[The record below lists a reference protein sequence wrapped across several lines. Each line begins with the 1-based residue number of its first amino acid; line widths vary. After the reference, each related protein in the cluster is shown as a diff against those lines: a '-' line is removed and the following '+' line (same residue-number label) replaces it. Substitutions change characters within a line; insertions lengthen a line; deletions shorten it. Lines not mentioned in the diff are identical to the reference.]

1 MSHLSSSSL
10 LDRLARDLPA
20 LRVEAVTP
28 RRIGAFRAR
37 LPDDTSPVA
46 LRHAADRLGRAPWI
60 RGCVSVPPNLYFDL
74 EPDRLATLI
83 AEELTPERRFG
94 YLADAAPRAAGVSLA
109 FCSPNANKPLH
120 LGHARNMLLGA
131 AIGNLLEL
139 SGARVFRSCCL
150 SDYGTHIFKAQ
161 SAYLRCGGA
170 STPESAADKGDHFV
184 GRYYARFAADPA
196 LAHGPDS
203 PQQLSARWMR
213 GDPDVRALTR
223 RLTAWAESGFDETFE
238 DWAIRFDHRFYETE
252 EQAYIDR
259 FVAEQ
264 RARGTVRED
273 EQGRLVVDLD
283 TDPPQAVAL
292 ARSDGSPLYMSHMV
306 AAILQRLDTFG
317 ASVATLLTLTGEEQV
332 VPFGQLGH
340 ILARFGYATGVELR
354 HRTHGM
360 VRAGGAGLSSR
371 AGTALTLD
379 DVVKELADAHAG
391 IDEDDELAAVRA
403 RATLALYVL
412 GRQIDKPL
420 DFSIDQCLLAGGR
433 VLRDAAETLR
443 ATRAPSPGPRPRA
456 FRRRADTDR
465 FERWS
470 ARLAAYPLALDQA
483 VSRLDPSL
491 LANHLAGLCHDFV
504 LLRRASGD
512 DEHAPLRD
520 FARLFAPTRRVVEHA
535 LGLLTLDPDGVARL
549 DAAMPPSR
557 ACAAVH

>member
-1 MSHLSSSSL
+1 MSHRSSSL
-10 LDRLARDLPA
+10 LDRLARELPA
-20 LRVEAVTP
+20 VRVEAITP

-37 LPDDTSPVA
+37 LPDGTSPAV
-46 LRHAADRLGRAPWI
+46 LRQAADRLGRAPWI
-60 RGCVSVPPNLYFDL
+60 RSCVSVPPNLYFDL

-94 YLADAAPRAAGVSLA
+94 YRGDAAPAMAGVSLA

-139 SGARVFRSCCL
+139 SGARVLRSCCL
-150 SDYGTHIFKAQ
+150 SDYGSHIFKAQ
-161 SAYLRCGGA
+161 SAYMRYGGA
-170 STPESAADKGDHFV
+170 STPESAGEKGDHFV
-184 GRYYARFAADPA
+184 GRFYALFAADPA

-203 PQQLSARWMR
+203 PQQLGARWMR
-213 GDPDVRALTR
+213 GDPGTRSLTR
-223 RLTAWAESGFDETFE
+223 RLTAWAESGFDETFG
-238 DWAIRFDHRFYETE
+238 DWAIRFDHKFYETG

-283 TDPPQAVAL
+283 TDPPQAVPL

-332 VPFGQLGH
+332 VPFEQLGR
-340 ILARFGYATGVELR
+340 ILARFGYARGVELR

-360 VRAGGAGLSSR
+360 VCDGGAGLSSR

-379 DVVKELADAHAG
+379 GVVA
-391 IDEDDELAAVRA
+391 ELAAAVSGIDGDGELAAARA

-412 GRQIDKPL
+412 CRQIDKPL
-420 DFSIDQCLLAGGR
+420 DFSIDRCLQAGGR

-443 ATRAPSPGPRPRA
+443 ATRAPAPDAHSRA
-456 FRRRADTDR
+456 FRTRADADR

-491 LANHLAGLCHDFV
+491 LANHVAGLCHDFV

-512 DEHAPLRD
+512 DGQAPPRD

-535 LGLLTLDPDGVARL
+535 LGVLTLDPDGVARL
-549 DAAMPPSR
+549 DAAMSPSR